1 MQTLQH
7 WVLLWC
13 LFQRTWKPKTYWG
26 INYWETLLISN
37 NISRN
42 ISLFDKDLIR
52 CGFFAHHYLKW
63 QYHWPLSQCHRIDTV
78 VTYFVWIPQR
88 LAGGGR
94 RPPTVRSQHTCPAG
108 RDGRGPKAPFL
119 RVWKMAIP
127 SPCRSLCLLLTL
139 KAVHYLEEFK
149 LHLSKSSL
157 AYEF

>member
-42 ISLFDKDLIR
+42 ISLFDKDLVR
-52 CGFFAHHYLKW
+52 CVFADPYLNW
-63 QYHWPLSQCHRIDTV
+63 QYHWALTHCQRIDTV

-88 LAGGGR
+88 LAGGGQ
-94 RPPTVRSQHTCPAG
+94 RPPTVRSQHTWSPQG
-108 RDGRGPKAPFL
+108 RAARRPKAALL
-119 RVWKMAIP
+119 RVLLVHHQVVLKWIFFKH
-127 SPCRSLCLLLTL
+127 CLLTSNGEAEIHCTD
-139 KAVHYLEEFK
+139 KKDKQFTK
-149 LHLSKSSL
+149 
-157 AYEF
+157 